1 MRTKKDRVAVTVLA
15 LMLGALGVL
24 GYLFKPVSL
33 YFIAMFGGSY
43 QYEKGFFFLFVGSVV
58 VTAVVLS
65 TVVDRLI
72 FGKKVEKSA

>member
-1 MRTKKDRVAVTVLA
+1 MSTKKDRVAVTVLA

-24 GYLFKPVSL
+24 AYVFKPVTL

-43 QYEKGFFFLFVGSVV
+43 QYDKGFFFLVVGSVI

-65 TVVDRLI
+65 TVMDRLI